1 MPTHFSPSDLTWP
14 LVDVSALYI
23 PTQDKLSFRGGAPHP
38 PRILLLYGSLRE
50 RSYSRLLTEE
60 AARILN
66 RLGAE
71 TRIFD
76 PHGLPLPDSVP
87 EDHPKVAELRELSNW
102 SEGQVWCSPER
113 NGNLTRDRTRT
124 RLNSSN
130 SCDYRS

>member
-1 MPTHFSPSDLTWP
+1 MTTHFSPSDLTLP
-14 LVDVSALYI
+14 LVDDSALDI
-23 PTQDKLSFRGGAPHP
+23 PTQDKLSLHGGATHP

-76 PHGLPLPDSVP
+76 SHGLPLPDSVP
-87 EDHPKVAELRELSNW
+87 ADHPKVAEHRELSNR
-102 SEGQVWCSPER
+102 SEERRVGTEGVGTCRFRCSQEQKKKKTKYK
-113 NGNLTRDRTRT
+113 NT
-124 RLNSSN
+124 
-130 SCDYRS
+130 

>member
-1 MPTHFSPSDLTWP
+1 MTTHFSPSDLTLP
-14 LVDVSALYI
+14 LVDDSALDI
-23 PTQDKLSFRGGAPHP
+23 PTQDKLSLHGGATHP

-71 TRIFD
+71 TRLFD

-87 EDHPKVAELRELSNW
+87 ADHP
-102 SEGQVWCSPER
+102 
-113 NGNLTRDRTRT
+113 DRKST
-124 RLNSSN
+124 RLNSTPPPPPPPPS
-130 SCDYRS
+130 SAPH